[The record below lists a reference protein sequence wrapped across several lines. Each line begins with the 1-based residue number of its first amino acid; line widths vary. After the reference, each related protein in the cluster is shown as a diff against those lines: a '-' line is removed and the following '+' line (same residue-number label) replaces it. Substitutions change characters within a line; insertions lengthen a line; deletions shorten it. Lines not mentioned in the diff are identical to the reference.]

1 MDMYDLTSQGYAH
14 ADVASP
20 LSTSEDLGANRTCR
34 LALYGLAAAGL
45 GGLAWAAKEY
55 VEDNGLFCNLTEDAD
70 IYTR

>member
-20 LSTSEDLGANRTCR
+20 LSTSEDLGANQTCR